1 MQDIAK
7 AGNKLVDVKL
17 RLNIKVA
24 NEIFRMVL
32 GHRFSG
38 PSIGAVQDAEGRE
51 FKDVIDELQ
60 QLKGLFMFGD
70 FVPWLRPLDIGGIE
84 KRMKAV
90 QGRLDT
96 FLNKVVEDH
105 EAKWQ
110 NGPIAETDKDMVDVL
125 LRTMHEQDQN
135 ETLKLDVECIKAT
148 VMVIIMQHLNILVF
162 RLLIQ

>member
-7 AGNKLVDVKL
+7 GKKLVDVKL
-17 RLNIKVA
+17 RLNVKLT

-32 GHRFSG
+32 GYRFSG
-38 PSIGAVQDAEGRE
+38 SGRPEEDAEGHD

-70 FVPWLRPLDIGGIE
+70 FVPWLRFLDIGGIE

-96 FLNKVVEDH
+96 FLNKVVAEH
-105 EAKWQ
+105 EAKRRK
-110 NGPIAETDKDMVDVL
+110 GPIAESDKDMVDVL
-125 LRTMHEQDQN
+125 LRTMHDQDPR
-135 ETLKLDVECIKAT
+135 TPVKLDVEGIKAT
-148 VMVIIMQHLNILVF
+148 VMVISQL
-162 RLLIQ
+162 